1 MDFFLMRILLYLL
14 PMYIANSS
22 AMLFGFGRRLD
33 AGKNFIDGKPLL
45 GKGKSVSGTCAGIFF
60 GTLTAFTI
68 YVIFPEV
75 NSAINAN
82 YIVFG
87 FLLSLGAIFGDIAES
102 FLKRRIGRESG
113 AALPLLD
120 QLDFVIGGIAFALI
134 FYVPSAIE
142 IAAILGITLIIHVAL
157 NCAAYVIG
165 VKKVPW

>member
-1 MDFFLMRILLYLL
+1 MELLIIRILLYLL

-33 AGKNFIDGKPLL
+33 AGKNFTDGRALL
-45 GKGKSVSGTCAGIFF
+45 GKGKTISGTCAGIFF

-68 YVIFPEV
+68 YIIFPEV
-75 NSAINAN
+75 NSAISAN

-113 AALPLLD
+113 AALPILD
-120 QLDFVIGGIAFALI
+120 QLDFAIGGIVFTLAL
-134 FYVPSAIE
+134 YVPGAIE

-157 NCAAYVIG
+157 NGAAYLIG